1 MTTEQFNNSN
11 AAAELYN
18 VVSLLAVCSSEELS
32 KTVYIEDSDSEMTVE
47 EILRSVQ
54 RAYNEILESHGI
66 TPPKLG

>member
-1 MTTEQFNNSN
+1 MTTEQFNKSN

-18 VVSLLAVCSSEELS
+18 TVSLLEVCSKEELA
-32 KTVYIEDSDSEMTVE
+32 KTVYIEDSDSEMTIE
-47 EILRSVQ
+47 AILRSVQ